1 MRVDVLDMVEDIPKV
16 FNCIQ
21 NLIQR
26 GNFTS
31 KASTELLLAL
41 IVRSLPK
48 SLVLAALTEFCLVRL
63 DNKYFKIH

>member
-1 MRVDVLDMVEDIPKV
+1 MTVDVLDMIQEIPKN

-21 NLIQR
+21 TIIKK

-48 SLVLAALTEFCLVRL
+48 CLLLAAMTEFCLVRL

>member
-1 MRVDVLDMVEDIPKV
+1 MRVDVLDMVEDIPKA

-21 NLIQR
+21 TLIQR